1 MKQAL
6 HHTLIAV
13 ILSCCVLPA
22 ITSCSDS
29 DIENPIDNNPTEQ
42 TDTPPLIIFDTDIGS
57 STDDLFAL
65 QMLHR
70 YQDEGRCRLL
80 GVVVDRVGEDCAACA
95 DVMNTFYGHGN
106 VPIGLARDGI
116 NAPKIFYDY
125 RNLHSLTTA
134 NGKPMF
140 ATTIS
145 DYSKV
150 PEDWKLYRQLLAA
163 QPDQSVCICAVGFL
177 TSLALLLETQPDDL
191 SPLSGIEL
199 VRKKVK
205 CLYLMAGIFT
215 SSEEPDYNIVQGI
228 SYAQTFFSLWPKDV
242 NIMFSPMEVGNEIL
256 YPSEQVV
263 SDFSQ
268 TDLHPIKHIYEN
280 FQVFPSQKMWDPLT
294 VIQAVEGDGRFSLS
308 ARGTTSLTEQGAVIF
323 TPSANGNCRYQ
334 TPGSEAWKA
343 AIVQTIRKY
352 NMINFP
358 TIQ

>member
-1 MKQAL
+1 M
-6 HHTLIAV
+6 
-13 ILSCCVLPA
+13 LSA
-22 ITSCSDS
+22 ITSCTDS
-29 DIENPIDNNPTEQ
+29 GIELPVDDNPTGQ

-80 GVVVDRVGEDCAACA
+80 GVVVDRVGEDYAACA

-106 VPIGLARDGI
+106 VPIALARDGI
-116 NAPKIFYDY
+116 NAPRVFYDY
-125 RNLHSLTTA
+125 RNLHSLTTTD
-134 NGKPMF
+134 GQPMF

-145 DYSKV
+145 DYSTL
-150 PEDWKLYRQLLAA
+150 PEDWKLYRRLLAA

-177 TSLALLLETQPDDL
+177 TSLAHLLESQPDDL

-228 SYAQTFFSLWPKDV
+228 SYAQTFFNLWPGDV
-242 NIMFSPMEVGNEIL
+242 NIMFSPMEVGNAVL
-256 YPSEQVV
+256 YHPTQVI

-268 TDLHPIKHIYEN
+268 TSLHPIKHIYEN
-280 FQVFPSQKMWDPLT
+280 FQVNTNQKMWDPLT
-294 VIQAVEGDGRFSLS
+294 VIQAVEGDERFSLS
-308 ARGTTSLTEQGAVIF
+308 VRGAVSLTEQGAVIF
-323 TPSANGNCRYQ
+323 TPSATGNCRYQ
-334 TPGSEAWKA
+334 HPGSEAWNA
-343 AIVQTIRKY
+343 AMLQTIRKY
-352 NMINFP
+352 NMN
-358 TIQ
+358 